1 MITATDSIKWL
12 HLVQT
17 ALNAHNQQPDTTAAL
32 DIVQNIL
39 SLLLDWP
46 SNQDLINYLGIAV
59 TTQTVPLHLVVS
71 CFLLAFHTGSLQ
83 DLETLDLLCTLS
95 VQSHRET
102 PINSLVDYQNS
113 IEPVSATIQR
123 ALHLVQTAHV
133 LNSASLSGSS
143 TDLFLGM
150 LPAAMPVF
158 SQASQT
164 EKAEHLNSVLETLH
178 LGNLRADLRASLDQW
193 RMDVGQLLAAGGS
206 LPGAD
211 TELLELHAAS
221 LADAPELLGASANG
235 AEDGTTASC
244 DLHEIVMCSL
254 ILRNSVSTSIF

>member
-1 MITATDSIKWL
+1 MQS
-12 HLVQT
+12 
-17 ALNAHNQQPDTTAAL
+17 
-32 DIVQNIL
+32 IL

-71 CFLLAFHTGSLQ
+71 CFLLAFHTGSLR

-95 VQSHRET
+95 VHSHRES
-102 PINSLVDYQNS
+102 PINSLVPYQNS
-113 IEPVSATIQR
+113 IEPVSATIQHG
-123 ALHLVQTAHV
+123 LHLVQTAHAF
-133 LNSASLSGSS
+133 NSPSLSGSS

-150 LPAAMPVF
+150 LPVAMTVF

-221 LADAPELLGASANG
+221 LADAPELLGGSATG
-235 AEDGTTASC
+235 AEDGTTPSS
-244 DLHEIVMCSL
+244 DVHEVVMCSL

>member
-1 MITATDSIKWL
+1 
-12 HLVQT
+12 
-17 ALNAHNQQPDTTAAL
+17 LNSHNQQLDTAVAL

-46 SNQDLINYLGIAV
+46 SNQDLINYLGVAI

-71 CFLLAFHTGSLQ
+71 CFLLAFHTGSLR

-95 VQSHRET
+95 IQSRRES
-102 PINSLVDYQNS
+102 PINSLVAYQNS

-133 LNSASLSGSS
+133 LNSPSLSGSS

-150 LPAAMPVF
+150 LPIAMTVF

-211 TELLELHAAS
+211 TELLEFHAAS
-221 LADAPELLGASANG
+221 LADAPELLGGSTNG
-235 AEDGTTASC
+235 AEDGTIASS
-244 DLHEIVMCSL
+244 DLHEVVMCSL
-254 ILRNSVSTSIF
+254 ILRNSVRPSII

>member
-1 MITATDSIKWL
+1 M
-12 HLVQT
+12 
-17 ALNAHNQQPDTTAAL
+17 NAHNQQLDTAVAL

-46 SNQDLINYLGIAV
+46 SNQDLINYLGVAV

-71 CFLLAFHTGSLQ
+71 CFLLAFHTGSLR
-83 DLETLDLLCTLS
+83 DLETLDLLCALS
-95 VQSHRET
+95 VQSHRES
-102 PINSLVDYQNS
+102 PINSLVAYQNS
-113 IEPVSATIQR
+113 LEPVSATIHR

-133 LNSASLSGSS
+133 LNSPSLSGNS

-150 LPAAMPVF
+150 LPVAMPVF

-178 LGNLRADLRASLDQW
+178 LGNLRVDLRASLDQW
-193 RMDVGQLLAAGGS
+193 KMDVGQLLAAGGS

-221 LADAPELLGASANG
+221 LADAPELLGGSTNE
-235 AEDGTTASC
+235 AEDGTTASS
-244 DLHEIVMCSL
+244 DLHEVVMCSL
-254 ILRNSVSTSIF
+254 ILRNLVSCLIPRI

>member
-1 MITATDSIKWL
+1 
-12 HLVQT
+12 
-17 ALNAHNQQPDTTAAL
+17 
-32 DIVQNIL
+32 VQNIL
-39 SLLLDWP
+39 SLLLNWP
-46 SNQDLINYLGIAV
+46 SNQDLINYLEIAV

-95 VQSHRET
+95 VIQSHRESSM
-102 PINSLVDYQNS
+102 NGLLAYQDS

-133 LNSASLSGSS
+133 VDSSSLSGSS

-150 LPAAMPVF
+150 LPVAMPVF

-178 LGNLRADLRASLDQW
+178 LGNLRADLRVSLDQW
-193 RMDVGQLLAAGGS
+193 RMEVGQLLAAGGS

-221 LADAPELLGASANG
+221 LADAPELLGGSTNG
-235 AEDGTTASC
+235 AEDGTTASS

-254 ILRNSVSTSIF
+254 VLRNSVSSSMF

>member
-1 MITATDSIKWL
+1 M
-12 HLVQT
+12 
-17 ALNAHNQQPDTTAAL
+17 
-32 DIVQNIL
+32 QNIL
-39 SLLLDWP
+39 SLLLNWP
-46 SNQDLINYLGIAV
+46 SNQDLINYLEIAV

-95 VQSHRET
+95 VIQSHRESSM
-102 PINSLVDYQNS
+102 NGLLAYQDS

-133 LNSASLSGSS
+133 VDSSSLSGSS

-150 LPAAMPVF
+150 LPVAMPVF

-178 LGNLRADLRASLDQW
+178 LGNLRADLRVSLDQW
-193 RMDVGQLLAAGGS
+193 RMEVGQLLAAGGS

-221 LADAPELLGASANG
+221 LADAPELLGGSTNG
-235 AEDGTTASC
+235 AEDGTTASS

-254 ILRNSVSTSIF
+254 VLRNSVSSSMF